1 MKKVF
6 SLNLICFLR
15 CKGLK
20 ESNVGISKET
30 NKVYFV
36 FDETEELTN
45 LIAEYKDRGT
55 MVNMHDFISEFKTL
69 KEEMYRYSNDLK

>member
-1 MKKVF
+1 MRKIF

-15 CKGLK
+15 CNGQK
-20 ESNVGISKET
+20 ESSVGINKET

-36 FDETEELTN
+36 FDETEELKT
-45 LIAEYKDRGT
+45 LIEEYKDRDK
-55 MVNMHDFISEFKTL
+55 MVRLHDFISEFKTL